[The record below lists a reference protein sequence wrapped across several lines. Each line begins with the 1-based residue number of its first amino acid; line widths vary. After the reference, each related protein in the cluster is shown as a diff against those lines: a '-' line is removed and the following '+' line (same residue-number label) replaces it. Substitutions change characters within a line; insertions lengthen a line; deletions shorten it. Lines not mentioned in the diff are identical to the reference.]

1 MNQKKTILISIAI
14 VMVSI
19 AGIFALVTS
28 FQKNNNLE
36 VKSAQIEIPDVRKQ
50 KELATLSESEWQKR
64 LTQNQFAVLRKA
76 GTEVP
81 YSSLL
86 LDEKRKGTYVTA
98 DCGEP
103 VFRSEQKFETGTGWP
118 SFWAPIDKNAVLEK
132 LDTSEGQERIEIISP
147 ICKSHL
153 GHVFNDAP
161 KTPTGLRYCINGLA
175 LIFIPDTVQ

>member
-1 MNQKKTILISIAI
+1 MRNMRIVSSIIIVGIVAISLILTRTKKVIEPQLQ
-14 VMVSI
+14 
-19 AGIFALVTS
+19 VTR
-28 FQKNNNLE
+28 
-36 VKSAQIEIPDVRKQ
+36 AEIPNVKANP
-50 KELATLSESEWQKR
+50 ELATLTNTEWRQK
-64 LTQNQFAVLRKA
+64 LNPNQYTVLREA
-76 GTEVP
+76 GTEIP
-81 YSSLL
+81 FTSPLL
-86 LDEKRKGTYVTA
+86 KEKRKGTYVTA

-118 SFWAPIDKNAVLEK
+118 SFYAPIDPSAVIERS
-132 LDTSEGQERIEIISP
+132 DTTLGQERTEILSP